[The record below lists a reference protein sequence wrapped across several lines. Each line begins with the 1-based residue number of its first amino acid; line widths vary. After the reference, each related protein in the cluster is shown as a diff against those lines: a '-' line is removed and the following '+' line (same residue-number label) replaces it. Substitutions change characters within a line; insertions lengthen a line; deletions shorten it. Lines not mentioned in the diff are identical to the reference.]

1 MAAGAYQTD
10 MRDHKF
16 VLFEQVGVQNLTG
29 PKYEEFGQDL
39 YEMILEEASKV
50 ATETIS
56 PMNEIGDRQGCTWKD
71 GEVTTADGFKEAYK
85 TFCEAG
91 WTMMGTPPE
100 FGGQGLP
107 LPIALA
113 TIEMFTGAGCAFMM
127 YPGLTAAAANLVRAM
142 GDDWMMAHV
151 LPKLLTGEWTG
162 TMCLTE
168 PQAGSAV
175 GDVSTRAVRDG
186 DHWRLEGTKIFVS
199 GGEHDLTDNI
209 IHIMLARTEGAS
221 PGIKG
226 LSLFIVPKFVLNE
239 DGSMGAKNDLYC
251 SGIEHKMG
259 INGSSTCTLSIG
271 DNGGAHGWLIGN
283 EAEGM
288 MRMFHMMNEARIGVG
303 VQGYALAAAAY
314 DGALKYARDRVQG
327 TDFKEFKDAGA
338 RRVPIVE
345 HPDVARMLLHC
356 RSQVDGMRSLGITL
370 AWWAENLETLP
381 ADDPQRGKFENL
393 LQVLTPVHKSWCT
406 DQGFDVTRWALQ
418 VYGGYG
424 YIGEYPAEQYVR
436 DSKIFS
442 IYEGT
447 NGIQALDLVGRKMS
461 MKGGAAFM
469 ELMGWINE
477 LVGAVG
483 EIDDLKAEH
492 GALEKGRDRLGAAAM
507 HLMSLGMAGDQ
518 DLPVLHACD
527 MLNLVG
533 DVVISA
539 LLGQQAVIAH
549 PKLVALA
556 ADAGVDLSDLA
567 ARRAWLEADSEGCF
581 YQRKIDN
588 LRYFAHQ
595 FLPRTAQWQRAIT
608 SPDRTVLEAVL

>member
-1 MAAGAYQTD
+1 
-10 MRDHKF
+10 
-16 VLFEQVGVQNLTG
+16 
-29 PKYEEFGQDL
+29 
-39 YEMILEEASKV
+39 
-50 ATETIS
+50 
-56 PMNEIGDRQGCTWKD
+56 
-71 GEVTTADGFKEAYK
+71 
-85 TFCEAG
+85 
-91 WTMMGTPPE
+91 
-100 FGGQGLP
+100 
-107 LPIALA
+107 
-113 TIEMFTGAGCAFMM
+113 
-127 YPGLTAAAANLVRAM
+127 
-142 GDDWMMAHV
+142 
-151 LPKLLTGEWTG
+151 
-162 TMCLTE
+162 
-168 PQAGSAV
+168 
-175 GDVSTRAVRDG
+175 
-186 DHWRLEGTKIFVS
+186 
-199 GGEHDLTDNI
+199 
-209 IHIMLARTEGAS
+209 
-221 PGIKG
+221 
-226 LSLFIVPKFVLNE
+226 
-239 DGSMGAKNDLYC
+239 
-251 SGIEHKMG
+251 
-259 INGSSTCTLSIG
+259 
-271 DNGGAHGWLIGN
+271 
-283 EAEGM
+283 
-288 MRMFHMMNEARIGVG
+288 MFHMMNEARIGVG

>member
-1 MAAGAYQTD
+1 MASGAYQTD
-10 MRDHKF
+10 MRDHRF
-16 VLFEQVGVQNLTG
+16 VLFEQVEVQNLQG

-56 PMNEIGDRQGCTWKD
+56 PVNEVGDRQGCTWTD
-71 GEVTTADGFKEAYK
+71 GEVTTPDGFKAAYK

-91 WTMMGTPPE
+91 WTLMGTPPE

-107 LPIALA
+107 LPVALA
-113 TIEMFTGAGCAFMM
+113 TVEMFTGAGCAFMM
-127 YPGLTAAAANLVRAM
+127 YPGLTAAAANLIRAM
-142 GDDWMMAHV
+142 GSDWMKANV
-151 LPKLLTGEWTG
+151 LPKLLTGEWAG

-175 GDVSTRAVRDG
+175 GDVRTKAIPDG
-186 DHWRLEGTKIFVS
+186 DHYRMEGTKIFVS
-199 GGEHDLTDNI
+199 GGEHDLTENI
-209 IHIMLARTEGAS
+209 IHIMLARTEDA
-221 PGIKG
+221 PAGIKG
-226 LSLFIVPKFVLNE
+226 LSLFMVPKYIVNE
-239 DGSMGAKNDLYC
+239 DGSLGDKNDLYC

-259 INGSSTCTLSIG
+259 INGSATCTLSIG
-271 DNGGAHGWLIGN
+271 DNGGAQAWIIGD

-303 VQGYALAAAAY
+303 VQGYAIAGAAY
-314 DGALKYARDRVQG
+314 NAALDYARERIQG

-338 RRVPIVE
+338 RRVAIIE
-345 HPDVARMLLHC
+345 HPDVRRMLLHC
-356 RSQVDGMRSLGITL
+356 RSQVDGMRALGITL
-370 AWWAENLETLP
+370 ASFAEKLETLP
-381 ADDPQRGKFENL
+381 EDDPERGKCEDL

-406 DQGFDVTRWALQ
+406 DQCFDVTKWALQ
-418 VYGGYG
+418 VFGGYG

-447 NGIQALDLVGRKMS
+447 NGIQALDLVGRKMA
-461 MKGGAAFM
+461 MKGGQAFM
-469 ELMGWINE
+469 QLMGWINE
-477 LVGAVG
+477 LVAAVG

-492 GALEKGRDRLGAAAM
+492 AAMEKSRDRLGGAAM
-507 HLMSLGMAGDQ
+507 HLMQLGMSGDQ

-533 DVVISA
+533 DVVIGA
-539 LLGQQAVIAH
+539 LIGQQAVIAH
-549 PKLVALA
+549 PKLAALA
-556 ADAGVDLSDLA
+556 ADAGVDLGDVA
-567 ARRAWLEADSEGCF
+567 ARQAWLEESDEGRF
-581 YQRKIDN
+581 YHRKLDN

-595 FLPRTAQWQRAIT
+595 FLPRTAHWQRAIT
-608 SPDRTVLEAVL
+608 SPDRSVLEAVL